1 MSTAPR
7 VLGQLLLAT
16 GAIRNE
22 QLDAA
27 LTEQRRTKE
36 RIGEVLVR
44 AGADAEAVARALA
57 AQLRLPHAPAPL
69 TPDTTAL
76 ALVDGPLAARLQVV
90 PLTATERTIRVAMAD
105 PLDAAA
111 IDDLQ
116 FRTGRRVEP
125 AVATRAAIRVALAAY
140 DVGAVSAILGRIPE
154 NGSRRS
160 AEDVG
165 ALRRASEA
173 APIVEL
179 VELLLTR
186 AVQQR

>member
-1 MSTAPR
+1 
-7 VLGQLLLAT
+7 
-16 GAIRNE
+16 AIGTE
-22 QLDAA
+22 QLAAA
-27 LTEQRRTKE
+27 LAEQRRTRE

-44 AGADAEAVARALA
+44 AGADAEAVASALA
-57 AQLRLPHAPAPL
+57 AQQRLAYSPAPL
-69 TPDTTAL
+69 TPAASAL
-76 ALVDGPLAARLQVV
+76 TLVDGPLAARLQVV
-90 PLTATERTIRVAMAD
+90 PLSATERTIRIAMAD

-125 AVATRAAIRVALAAY
+125 VVATRAAIRAALAAY
-140 DVGAVSAILGRIPE
+140 DTGAVNAIVGRIPE